1 MELIGRNKEIKE
13 LDAIMESGVPEF
25 AVIYG
30 RPRVGKTYL
39 ANQYFKDKFT
49 FKFTG
54 LAKKSKKEQLH
65 AFWTELNKQGS
76 INYQQPATWYEAF
89 EMLRSLIE
97 NSKKRG
103 RKIVFIDELPFMDT
117 PRSSLITAL
126 EHFWNHWGCTRED
139 LALIVCGSATSW
151 ITKNI
156 IRNHGGLHNRL
167 TRKIYIKPFNL
178 AECKTY
184 LKKHN
189 FHFTDKEITEC
200 YMIMGGIPF
209 YLSLLDNSKSLAQ
222 NIDELFFR
230 RKGKLS
236 TEFDDLYASLFSKSK
251 DYIAVIEALSK
262 KSKGLTRKE
271 IIEATHLAN
280 SGDLTRILDDLDNCD
295 LIRRYRGYGKTER
308 MNLYQ
313 LTDFYSFF
321 YFKFIKEH
329 NNTDN
334 DFWIHQ
340 INTPAHNAWSGYA
353 FEQLCLYHEAQI
365 EHALGISGVLTEC
378 FSWTSNRK
386 NDDCDNIKKKNAQID
401 LIIKRADNVVNIC
414 EMKYC
419 AEKFI
424 IKKSYWDNLENKI
437 SAFRLENNYN
447 GNIQLVMV
455 TTFGLLKNKYSQQ
468 VLHQITMEQL
478 FNNI

>member
-1 MELIGRNKEIKE
+1 
-13 LDAIMESGVPEF
+13 
-25 AVIYG
+25 
-30 RPRVGKTYL
+30 
-39 ANQYFKDKFT
+39 
-49 FKFTG
+49 
-54 LAKKSKKEQLH
+54 
-65 AFWTELNKQGS
+65 
-76 INYQQPATWYEAF
+76 
-89 EMLRSLIE
+89 
-97 NSKKRG
+97 
-103 RKIVFIDELPFMDT
+103 
-117 PRSSLITAL
+117 
-126 EHFWNHWGCTRED
+126 
-139 LALIVCGSATSW
+139 
-151 ITKNI
+151 
-156 IRNHGGLHNRL
+156 
-167 TRKIYIKPFNL
+167 
-178 AECKTY
+178 
-184 LKKHN
+184 
-189 FHFTDKEITEC
+189 
-200 YMIMGGIPF
+200 MIMGGIPF